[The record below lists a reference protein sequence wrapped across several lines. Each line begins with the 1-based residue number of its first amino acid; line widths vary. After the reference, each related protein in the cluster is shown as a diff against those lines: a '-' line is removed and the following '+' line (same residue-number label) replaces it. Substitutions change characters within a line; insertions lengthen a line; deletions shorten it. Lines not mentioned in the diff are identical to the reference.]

1 MDLKLK
7 DKVVLV
13 TAASR
18 GLGAAAARRF
28 AEEGACVAI
37 SARDADRVGKTAAAI
52 AKDTGADVIGLVGDV
67 AKPDDATRLI
77 QSVVDRWGRLDV
89 LVTNAGGPPGGKF
102 VDLKIEQWETAVQL
116 TLMSAVRLCYAALPY
131 LLKNDG
137 PQRGSIVAI
146 TSLSVKQP
154 VDNLLLSNSLRMAVI
169 GMLKTMSNEL
179 GPQGIRINAIAPGWT
194 LTERVQEIMQGRA
207 AANGTTVEEELKKQT
222 AAIPFQRMGDPNEFA
237 DALVWL
243 ASPRASYVHG
253 IVLPVDGGSIKS
265 PLA

>member
-1 MDLKLK
+1 MDLQLK

-18 GLGAAAARRF
+18 GLGAATARRF
-28 AEEGACVAI
+28 AEEGARVAI
-37 SARDADRVGKTAAAI
+37 SARDAKRISATAQSI
-52 AKDTGADVIGLVGDV
+52 AQATGAEVFPLVGDV
-67 AKPDDATRLI
+67 AQPEAAAQMVQAVI
-77 QSVVDRWGRLDV
+77 ERWGRLDV
-89 LVTNAGGPPGGKF
+89 LVINAGGPAGGPF
-102 VDLKIEQWETAVQL
+102 VNLKIEQWEAAFQL
-116 TLMSAVRLCYAALPY
+116 TLMSAVRLCYAALPH

-169 GMLKTMSNEL
+169 GMLKTLANEL
-179 GPQGIRINAIAPGWT
+179 GPQGIRVNAIAPGWT
-194 LTERVQEIMQGRA
+194 ATERVVELLQGRA
-207 AANGTTVEEELKKQT
+207 TLNGTTPEDEARKIT
-222 AAIPFQRMGDPNEFA
+222 ATVPFGRMGQPDEFA

-253 IVLPVDGGSIKS
+253 VVLPVDGGAIKAS
-265 PLA
+265 L